1 MKKRVLTL
9 IASLIVVAGL
19 LASQGSNAWFVTAV
33 KRAQNITI
41 GAVSYSTGD
50 AVSLDTVEED
60 FYGRPRIY
68 PGQNLIV
75 VNGEESAL
83 TMFNSSTIDTKI
95 RVKIEYTSYKD
106 GKAQT
111 VVYRGAEDEDLEVE
125 FADNSQWKLFDNGM
139 DGACFYYVGNGFEVA
154 CEVTVNLHIQVPLQH
169 VNSSLRAVPG
179 VSCIALLEVTS
190 ISGNIQKGVSVNR
203 CNLYRLLV
211 VVNGYQHDDVAAAF
225 VLLGTA
231 VHTEECKGGVSLVFL
246 RLCSLLSLCL
256 LLAAAGRKKC
266 YCQHKDKRCSNNL
279 DNSTSGLHSIN
290 PPLLRNRNHIHS
302 HSLFPV

>member
-111 VVYRGAEDEDLEVE
+111 AVYRGAEDEDLEVE
-125 FADNSQWKLFDNGM
+125 FADNSQWKLLTT
-139 DGACFYYVGNGFEVA
+139 EWT
-154 CEVTVNLHIQVPLQH
+154 EH
-169 VNSSLRAVPG
+169 VFTTSAT
-179 VSCIALLEVTS
+179 ALKAILP
-190 ISGNIQKGVSVNR
+190 
-203 CNLYRLLV
+203 
-211 VVNGYQHDDVAAAF
+211 
-225 VLLGTA
+225 
-231 VHTEECKGGVSLVFL
+231 
-246 RLCSLLSLCL
+246 
-256 LLAAAGRKKC
+256 
-266 YCQHKDKRCSNNL
+266 KRMTQL
-279 DNSTSGLHSIN
+279 
-290 PPLLRNRNHIHS
+290 PLLPI
-302 HSLFPV
+302 LQALK

>member
-125 FADNSQWKLFDNGM
+125 FADNS
-139 DGACFYYVGNGFEVA
+139 GNDFEGNLTKADDAVA
-154 CEVTVNLHIQVPLQH
+154 ITPDIASVEMIRSVKYKDDIDASLYSGNEVTLNIIFEAKQADYVEWSAMGEYQV
-169 VNSSLRAVPG
+169 SD
-179 VSCIALLEVTS
+179 
-190 ISGNIQKGVSVNR
+190 SVN
-203 CNLYRLLV
+203 
-211 VVNGYQHDDVAAAF
+211 
-225 VLLGTA
+225 
-231 VHTEECKGGVSLVFL
+231 
-246 RLCSLLSLCL
+246 
-256 LLAAAGRKKC
+256 
-266 YCQHKDKRCSNNL
+266 
-279 DNSTSGLHSIN
+279 
-290 PPLLRNRNHIHS
+290 
-302 HSLFPV
+302 

>member
-111 VVYRGAEDEDLEVE
+111 VVYSGAEDEDLEVE

-139 DGACFYYVGNGFEVA
+139 DGACFYYVGNGFEGDLTKADDAAAITPDIASVEMIRSVKYKDDIDA
-154 CEVTVNLHIQVPLQH
+154 SLYSGNEVTLNIIFEAKQADYVEWSAMGEYQV
-169 VNSSLRAVPG
+169 SD
-179 VSCIALLEVTS
+179 
-190 ISGNIQKGVSVNR
+190 SVN
-203 CNLYRLLV
+203 
-211 VVNGYQHDDVAAAF
+211 
-225 VLLGTA
+225 
-231 VHTEECKGGVSLVFL
+231 
-246 RLCSLLSLCL
+246 
-256 LLAAAGRKKC
+256 
-266 YCQHKDKRCSNNL
+266 
-279 DNSTSGLHSIN
+279 
-290 PPLLRNRNHIHS
+290 
-302 HSLFPV
+302 

>member
-1 MKKRVLTL
+1 MKKRFLTL

-125 FADNSQWKLFDNGM
+125 FADSSQWQLFDNGM
-139 DGACFYYVGNGFEVA
+139 DGACFYYVGNDFEGNLTKADDAVA
-154 CEVTVNLHIQVPLQH
+154 ITPDIASVEMIRSVKYKDDIDASLYSGNEVTLNIIFEAKQADYVEWSAMGEYQV
-169 VNSSLRAVPG
+169 SD
-179 VSCIALLEVTS
+179 
-190 ISGNIQKGVSVNR
+190 SVN
-203 CNLYRLLV
+203 
-211 VVNGYQHDDVAAAF
+211 
-225 VLLGTA
+225 
-231 VHTEECKGGVSLVFL
+231 
-246 RLCSLLSLCL
+246 
-256 LLAAAGRKKC
+256 
-266 YCQHKDKRCSNNL
+266 
-279 DNSTSGLHSIN
+279 
-290 PPLLRNRNHIHS
+290 
-302 HSLFPV
+302 